1 MKLKRAWPAILIWVV
16 FVIFDIVMVLS
27 YSFFSGL
34 FPSYSNLTYSIA
46 FTAIAILVMSIIT
59 FLLCRLSDSIQTSRF
74 EKRTPFKILY
84 GILASLIV
92 IGGFWYRVEIL
103 SNYEGTVTGK
113 MSLYEN
119 AMIGGGNVTP
129 ESDLLSIIYTA
140 LLRAVL
146 FFTGNIISVPLFFQI
161 VCFTVFMICGFVTVY
176 KLLGM
181 LSALVF
187 SAYVAFMPV
196 FTPLFTGLQI
206 STDPLFMAMFG
217 IELLLV
223 AIYLSGAY
231 KGIYKSQLWVIW
243 YIFVGASVG
252 YMAYVDAGT
261 IIMILPFLLANLML
275 YGRQF
280 LKEIKRF
287 SFVILGAVITFL
299 AMIMQEAGIGLF
311 DRTLY
316 NWGTYYFHNLNTF
329 STFWTYTDYKM
340 IYLVTVVAMSG
351 VIVGFWKNR
360 KVEKISP
367 WLLSMLLIFATV
379 PFMGATRMN
388 TQVFVTVYYAFI
400 LACVA
405 SLITLPENEA
415 GDPEIEN
422 DELPADEALLEEP
435 AEEEDAAGEE
445 TSAELNEESAEVK
458 EESEESE
465 KEPEEQSEESEEE
478 PEKEPE
484 EQSEEGEQE
493 TDGSE
498 GPEEESEEF
507 EEEPEEVFEL
517 ILEEVEEKDEEGEN
531 ESLEVGNESAGSP
544 DKNDAEQAEDKL
556 VIWPIEEEKTAEPK
570 EKQSAEEK
578 VETDN
583 AKEADAQKES
593 AGAKA
598 PQKERFVPEG
608 MVLPEDDEDA
618 DMTPHMN
625 MPAFKGRVSA
635 YGTVE
640 KLKVGRPVGRTF
652 EEIIGKGKDDF
663 DLPSKPGDDFDI

>member
-16 FVIFDIVMVLS
+16 FVIFDIVMVMS

-34 FPSYSNLTYSIA
+34 FPDYSNLSYSIA

-59 FLLCRLSDSIQTSRF
+59 FLLCRLTDSIQKFEF
-74 EKRTPFKILY
+74 EKKTPFKILC
-84 GILASLIV
+84 GILAMLIV
-92 IGGFWYRVEIL
+92 IGGFWYRIEIL
-103 SNYEGTVTGK
+103 SGLSGNITGK

-119 AMIGGGNVTP
+119 AMIGGGSVTA

-161 VCFTVFMICGFVTVY
+161 VCFTIFMICGFLTVY

-181 LSALVF
+181 MAALVF
-187 SAYVAFMPV
+187 TAYVAFMPV
-196 FTPLFTGLQI
+196 FTPLFTGHEI
-206 STDPLFMAMFG
+206 STDSLFMAMFG
-217 IELLLV
+217 VELLLV
-223 AIYLSGAY
+223 ALYLSGAY
-231 KGIYKSQLWVIW
+231 KGKYRSRIWIIW
-243 YIFVGASVG
+243 YILVGASVG

-261 IIMILPFLLANLML
+261 IIMILPFLLANLMF
-275 YGRQF
+275 YDRKF
-280 LKEIKRF
+280 AAEIKRF
-287 SFVILGAVITFL
+287 CFVICGAVITFF

-340 IYLVTVVAMSG
+340 VYLVTVVAMSG

-405 SLITLPENEA
+405 SLITLPENET
-415 GDPEIEN
+415 GDPDLEE
-422 DELPADEALLEEP
+422 DDALPADEAPQDEEP
-435 AEEEDAAGEE
+435 AEEETPEEVEENSDEAAEESEE
-445 TSAELNEESAEVK
+445 TK
-458 EESEESE
+458 EESE
-465 KEPEEQSEESEEE
+465 KEPEEESDEDEGYEEDDNEVDEESWTV
-478 PEKEPE
+478 
-484 EQSEEGEQE
+484 SE
-493 TDGSE
+493 
-498 GPEEESEEF
+498 
-507 EEEPEEVFEL
+507 
-517 ILEEVEEKDEEGEN
+517 
-531 ESLEVGNESAGSP
+531 ESAGSI
-544 DKNDAEQAEDKL
+544 DDIEAEEAEEAVKAQEEL
-556 VIWPIEEEKTAEPK
+556 VVWPIEEEEEEKTTEPEEKQTAE
-570 EKQSAEEK
+570 EEK
-578 VETDN
+578 ETEDLS
-583 AKEADAQKES
+583 EADTPKES
-593 AGAKA
+593 AGEEA
-598 PQKERFVPEG
+598 PKKERFVPEG

-652 EEIIGKGKDDF
+652 DEIIGKGKDDF